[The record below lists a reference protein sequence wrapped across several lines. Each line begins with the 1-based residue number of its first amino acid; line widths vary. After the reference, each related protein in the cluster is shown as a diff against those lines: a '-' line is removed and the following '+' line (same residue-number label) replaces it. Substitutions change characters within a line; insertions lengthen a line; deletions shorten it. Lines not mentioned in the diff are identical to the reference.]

1 MKTTNA
7 SANAIHP
14 TALIH
19 PSAEIGSGV
28 TVAEYAT
35 IGAGVKLRNGAHVGA
50 RSVVEDSSQIG
61 EHATVGN
68 DTTIRSGVVI
78 DAHGSVGDRCS
89 IGEEDLDD
97 RSQARRRMQPLRV
110 GHARIDD
117 DCRIE
122 GSLHI
127 GDMAQIQE
135 GSRIEADGYIGQNGI
150 VGENVRIGPERQP
163 GSCQLR
169 MEARTS
175 IGTGADLAKAT
186 RIDLNPDAEIGDH
199 VRATGDLKVESR
211 AGIGNRAEVSHLT
224 VRYDQQVPADAQV
237 SGRRCPRRFD
247 EGANRRQG
255 GIHPTAR
262 IGAGV
267 SMGED
272 VSIGAHAEIE
282 AGATLLDGCDIRA
295 HAQIGRGCD
304 IGRNAVVLD
313 HAVIEKGANVEDNA
327 AVEAGRRVRDGENVQ
342 RNERPA
348 HAYGTRAAEGW
359 PNVAGTAHIH
369 PTARVDPSATV
380 CDGARIGPNTTVGP
394 GCRVGE
400 RATLNAATLGAG
412 ARVNDGATVLESTIE
427 DRAEIGANA
436 WVECAYVCQGAYI
449 GGDQREAD
457 NGAKRAH
464 VVGDASEILHK
475 KNGTRVPPTPDE
487 AGIVVGAEACVTG
500 DGRVEGRGAIGDGK
514 RVELDPVTRNA
525 LTDATTTRA
534 GTEAARRREHGM
546 TYRPAEGPGA
556 EPSCT
561 PRAWRSFQHLEDVA
575 LDTAPDAP
583 AQPREAAGAAA
594 HTRERKHEDPG
605 PGRSVTTGTATSSR
619 EDDDADRQCGDV
631 DGAHAR
637 NRADGRRSDMAPAP
651 SHQVRA

>member
-186 RIDLNPDAEIGDH
+186 RIDLNPDAEIGDD
-199 VRATGDLKVESR
+199 VRATGDLKLESR

-247 EGANRRQG
+247 DGANRRQG

-327 AVEAGRRVRDGENVQ
+327 AVEAGRKVRDGENVQ

-359 PNVAGTAHIH
+359 PDVAGSAHIH

-449 GGDQREAD
+449 GGDQREPD

-464 VVGDASEILHK
+464 VVGDGSEILHK
-475 KNGTRVPPTPDE
+475 KNGTPLPPTPEE
-487 AGIVVGAEACVTG
+487 AGILVGAGACVTG
-500 DGRVEGRGAIGDGK
+500 DGRVEGSGAIGDGK
-514 RVELDPVTRNA
+514 RVELDPVTRHA
-525 LTDATTTRA
+525 LSDATTTRA
-534 GTEAARRREHGM
+534 GTEAIRRRDHGM
-546 TYRPAEGPGA
+546 THRPAEGPGTD
-556 EPSCT
+556 PSCT
-561 PRAWRSFQHLEDVA
+561 PRAWRSFQHLDDVR
-575 LDTAPDAP
+575 LDTAPEAP
-583 AQPREAAGAAA
+583 SQPREAGGAAA
-594 HTRERKHEDPG
+594 DTRNRKHDNQDQ
-605 PGRSVTTGTATSSR
+605 V
-619 EDDDADRQCGDV
+619 DR
-631 DGAHAR
+631 
-637 NRADGRRSDMAPAP
+637 
-651 SHQVRA
+651 

>member
-1 MKTTNA
+1 
-7 SANAIHP
+7 
-14 TALIH
+14 
-19 PSAEIGSGV
+19 
-28 TVAEYAT
+28 
-35 IGAGVKLRNGAHVGA
+35 
-50 RSVVEDSSQIG
+50 
-61 EHATVGN
+61 
-68 DTTIRSGVVI
+68 
-78 DAHGSVGDRCS
+78 
-89 IGEEDLDD
+89 
-97 RSQARRRMQPLRV
+97 
-110 GHARIDD
+110 
-117 DCRIE
+117 
-122 GSLHI
+122 
-127 GDMAQIQE
+127 
-135 GSRIEADGYIGQNGI
+135 
-150 VGENVRIGPERQP
+150 
-163 GSCQLR
+163 
-169 MEARTS
+169 
-175 IGTGADLAKAT
+175 
-186 RIDLNPDAEIGDH
+186 
-199 VRATGDLKVESR
+199 
-211 AGIGNRAEVSHLT
+211 
-224 VRYDQQVPADAQV
+224 
-237 SGRRCPRRFD
+237 
-247 EGANRRQG
+247 
-255 GIHPTAR
+255 
-262 IGAGV
+262 
-267 SMGED
+267 MGED

-400 RATLNAATLGAG
+400 RAALNAATLGAG

-436 WVECAYVCQGAYI
+436 WVECAYVGEGAYI
-449 GGDQREAD
+449 GGDQQDPD

-464 VVGDASEILHK
+464 VVGDGSEILHK
-475 KNGTRVPPTPDE
+475 KNGTTVPPTPDE

-500 DGRVEGRGAIGDGK
+500 DGRVEGSGAIGNGK
-514 RVELDPVTRNA
+514 RVELDPVTRHA
-525 LTDATTTRA
+525 LSDATTTRA

-594 HTRERKHEDPG
+594 HTRERKH
-605 PGRSVTTGTATSSR
+605 
-619 EDDDADRQCGDV
+619 DDQDQVDR
-631 DGAHAR
+631 
-637 NRADGRRSDMAPAP
+637 
-651 SHQVRA
+651 